1 MTVTVDFYW
10 DIGSTNT
17 YFAQRLLPGIL
28 ARTGASVRYYPFNLG
43 YVFRHYNY
51 ALTDEA
57 PEKMRYRGQDLRR
70 WADHLQL
77 PFKVPGEFP
86 IKTTRALRG
95 AFVARELG
103 IEEAYMDAIFTAYWE
118 EGVSVQEYAA
128 IQPLVEQLGQDGAA
142 FVERAESVEVK
153 QALIESTT
161 GGLERGVF
169 GAPMFVVGG
178 EMFWG
183 KDRLD
188 FLEREIREQVDA
200 EISG

>member
-17 YFAQRLLPGIL
+17 YFAVRLLPGIL
-28 ARTGASVRYYPFNLG
+28 ARTGASVSYYPFNLG

-51 ALTDEA
+51 ALTDES
-57 PEKMRYRGQDLRR
+57 PEKMRHRGQDLRR

-77 PFKVPGEFP
+77 PFRMPDEFP

-118 EGVSVQEYAA
+118 KGVSVQEYDA
-128 IQPLVEQLGQDGAA
+128 ILPLVEQLGQDGAA
-142 FVERAESVEVK
+142 FGERAESEEIK

-169 GAPMFVVGG
+169 GAPMFVVGD

-188 FLEREIREQVDA
+188 FLEREIREQVDVA
-200 EISG
+200 G

>member
-1 MTVTVDFYW
+1 M
-10 DIGSTNT
+10 
-17 YFAQRLLPGIL
+17 
-28 ARTGASVRYYPFNLG
+28 
-43 YVFRHYNY
+43 
-51 ALTDEA
+51 
-57 PEKMRYRGQDLRR
+57 
-70 WADHLQL
+70 
-77 PFKVPGEFP
+77 
-86 IKTTRALRG
+86 
-95 AFVARELG
+95 ARELG

-128 IQPLVEQLGQDGAA
+128 IQPLVEQLGQDGAV